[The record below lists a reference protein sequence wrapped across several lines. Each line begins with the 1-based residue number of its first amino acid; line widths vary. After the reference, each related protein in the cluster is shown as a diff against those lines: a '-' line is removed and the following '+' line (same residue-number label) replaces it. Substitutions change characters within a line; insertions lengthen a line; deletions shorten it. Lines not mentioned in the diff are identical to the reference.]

1 MNDTAYAALVDTT
14 RDELR
19 ERISQAREHFVRLAR
34 TADPLARPP
43 GSEWTVQQIVAH
55 VLTVAHRYQ
64 QVVRGLEY
72 RRAAHPRDV
81 DVINQLELEA
91 AIAPVTELTDQ
102 LQDVAPEMDRFF
114 DAYPNDRRAF
124 KFHAGADVSGLTG
137 QTNWLGELLLHGQDI
152 ARAVKAPWKLAER
165 DMLLIARGLMQIAP
179 AYLRTDVSPDTDV
192 CIALKVT
199 GARPYVIHIH
209 HGIADIRPCRA
220 DDRPDAVLRLPASVL
235 TQVLYQ
241 RIGPLGAARRGLL
254 VVGGRRPWVALKL
267 QAYFERALVKEEIR
281 RAVDPARPVSQRLLP
296 DFATCTPRL
305 SLLRTLALQGVYSLV
320 F

>member
-1 MNDTAYAALVDTT
+1 M
-14 RDELR
+14 
-19 ERISQAREHFVRLAR
+19 
-34 TADPLARPP
+34 
-43 GSEWTVQQIVAH
+43 
-55 VLTVAHRYQ
+55 LTVAHRYQ

-165 DMLLIARGLMQIAP
+165 DMLL
-179 AYLRTDVSPDTDV
+179 
-192 CIALKVT
+192 
-199 GARPYVIHIH
+199 IHIH